1 MGANPPNI
9 KMKKQIKGIIPPLT
23 TPFTNEGAVYEE
35 GLRSL
40 LDFQI
45 SSGVHGLFI
54 CGTYGSGPIMSV
66 EERKQVAE
74 ITVNH
79 VKNRISVIVHVG
91 TTSTSQSVELAKHA
105 SEIGAD
111 VVASIPPYYHRHDER
126 SVKKYFDRLV
136 QSVDI
141 PVFVYN
147 NPKASGFS
155 ITPKFLEELAKLGV
169 QGIKDSCFSFVEFT
183 HFLLALEK
191 HPSFTFIIGTEALCL
206 PALMVGAKGSVSGL
220 ANVFPELVV
229 SLYDAFRSGVAQS
242 RHFEEAAKLQMRVNR
257 ARQILH
263 IPDSTNA
270 ACYFVLKQRG
280 VDVGIPKE
288 PILPIPEADG
298 VAMIEQ
304 YKEMGLL

>member
-1 MGANPPNI
+1 
-9 KMKKQIKGIIPPLT
+9 MKKQIKGIIPPLT
-23 TPFTNEGAVYEE
+23 TPFTKEGAVYEE
-35 GLRSL
+35 GLRRL

-45 SSGVHGLFI
+45 SGGVHGLFI
-54 CGTYGSGPIMSV
+54 CGTYGSGPIMSL

-79 VKNRISVIVHVG
+79 VKNRIPVIVHVG

-111 VVASIPPYYHRHDER
+111 VVASVPPYYHHHDER
-126 SVKKYFDRLV
+126 DVKKYFDSLV
-136 QSVDI
+136 QGVDI

-169 QGIKDSCFSFVEFT
+169 QGIKDSCFNFVEFT

-191 HPSFTFIIGTEALCL
+191 YPSFTFIIGTEALCL

-229 SLYDAFRSGVAQS
+229 SLYDALLSS
-242 RHFEEAAKLQMRVNR
+242 NFEEVARLQMRVNR
-257 ARQILH
+257 ARKILH
-263 IPDSTNA
+263 IPSSTNA

-280 VDVGIPKE
+280 IDVGIPKE
-288 PILPIPEADG
+288 PILPVLEADG
-298 VAMIEQ
+298 IAMIEQ
-304 YKEMGLL
+304 YKEMGLLQE